1 MSTTSEAFVKLPGEI
16 VGAEDE
22 REQGRKKD
30 KEKKK
35 KDKEK
40 EAQYGRAVETLFR
53 SAYSTHLGL
62 TSMADG
68 KANIMITINGL
79 VMSVLLASVSPRI
92 DNQEWLLAPTVVLLL
107 SCLGSLI
114 CAVLA
119 VRPRIRPTEIT
130 LESVRAERSNI
141 LFFGNYCSLDEF
153 DFRQAMRE
161 LRHDPEA
168 MYDVMTRDLYGM
180 GMVMSRKF
188 RLLRYSYTLFMWGLV
203 VGVLLYIGF
212 YLTQV
217 Y

>member
-22 REQGRKKD
+22 REQGRRKD
-30 KEKKK
+30 KDKDKRK

-107 SCLGSLI
+107 SCLASLI

-141 LFFGNYCSLDEF
+141 LFFGNYTSLDET
-153 DFRQAMRE
+153 DFRQAMRITE
-161 LRHDPEA
+161 RGPVLR
-168 MYDVMTRDLYGM
+168 G
-180 GMVMSRKF
+180 G
-188 RLLRYSYTLFMWGLV
+188 RLLRGPV
-203 VGVLLYIGF
+203 AARGRAR
-212 YLTQV
+212 
-217 Y
+217 